1 MKKTLL
7 LFCVSLFMLFSCTD
21 PQTIGLE
28 VQPESDKITLTSF
41 DDNNPFTLQT
51 KIVDSVRADERLRA
65 ILGYYESVDFLDAK
79 ASFSTHLRLT
89 ENSVDFG
96 QNPKLD
102 SAIISLAYS
111 GYYGDTSIAMSIQVE
126 QLSEDIYLDSN
137 YYSNETVSS
146 LPFSEPLEYT
156 FLPRPNT
163 LQYNS
168 GDTIGQRSL
177 FIKANQLGQLILDAG
192 SDNLV
197 DNESFI
203 SYLKGI
209 KFLVDPNQSSSSLLY
224 FNLIDG
230 ASKVTIYYNDSL
242 SYDLIFSAAAARI
255 NHFEMEDNFMIND
268 LFGVQSMAGLELHLT
283 FNNLADLRKR
293 LTNKAINQTLVSF
306 DSQNSTDLNPSHST
320 LSLVRLDSNQ
330 NKLILDDFLEEGHFG
345 GSLENDKYTFNIS
358 KYMLGLIS
366 GEYTDSTLVLVPTGE
381 SVNAFRTEINQNIK
395 VNIIYTEF

>member
-1 MKKTLL
+1 M
-7 LFCVSLFMLFSCTD
+7 
-21 PQTIGLE
+21 
-28 VQPESDKITLTSF
+28 
-41 DDNNPFTLQT
+41 
-51 KIVDSVRADERLRA
+51 R
-65 ILGYYESVDFLDAK
+65 ILWRHF
-79 ASFSTHLRLT
+79 
-89 ENSVDFG
+89 
-96 QNPKLD
+96 
-102 SAIISLAYS
+102 
-111 GYYGDTSIAMSIQVE
+111 IAMSIQVE

-137 YYSNETVSS
+137 YYSNEAVL
-146 LPFSEPLEYT
+146 LPFSEPLD
-156 FLPRPNT
+156 T
-163 LQYNS
+163 LFYQDPILHKDNS

-306 DSQNSTDLNPSHST
+306 IHKT
-320 LSLVRLDSNQ
+320 L
-330 NKLILDDFLEEGHFG
+330 LI
-345 GSLENDKYTFNIS
+345 
-358 KYMLGLIS
+358 
-366 GEYTDSTLVLVPTGE
+366 
-381 SVNAFRTEINQNIK
+381 
-395 VNIIYTEF
+395 